1 MYAILRM
8 YVISCLSFL
17 LIGCVSPMYFY
28 ETEKIS
34 LTVEARPDSSQPV
47 QGSLGIK
54 QRLALIAPKK
64 NLNDSNKGNDGEAI
78 SAITSFSFK
87 IMPKPGNL
95 FDPLVIQTAFVTGEA
110 AKLEEPLVQKVAE
123 AITVG
128 NLSAK
133 QSFATN
139 KIVEK
144 LFSADNKLDKK
155 KLEDFLRCA
164 GFNENEV
171 QNYVNKYQDKALTD
185 FKTAFKE
192 DFTWEASRYLDKCGI
207 FLGE

>member
-1 MYAILRM
+1 MHARLRM

-171 QNYVNKYQDKALTD
+171 KNYVNKYQDKALTD

-192 DFTWEASRYLDKCGI
+192 DFTWEASRYLDNCGT